1 MLGDVCMNEWLIG
14 NELVKL
20 LDCLPG
26 YKLGIPGP
34 CQSNSALASSEVDVK
49 ILSIEFKEQL
59 FSIWTWYS
67 RANLLV

>member
-1 MLGDVCMNEWLIG
+1 MNDKIG
-14 NELVKL
+14 NGLVKL

-49 ILSIEFKEQL
+49 ILSIEFKEQ
-59 FSIWTWYS
+59 FFNI
-67 RANLLV
+67 